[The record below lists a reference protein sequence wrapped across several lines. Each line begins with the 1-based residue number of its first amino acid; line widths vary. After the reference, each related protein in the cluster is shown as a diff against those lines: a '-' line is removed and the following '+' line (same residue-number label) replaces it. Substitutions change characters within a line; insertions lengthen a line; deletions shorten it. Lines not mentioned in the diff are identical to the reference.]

1 MKGLELLET
10 YPKAGKIVNKWFL
23 DKMIASLNN
32 DAIPDE
38 FKEYISNQPI
48 ENENIA
54 VMIDNNPRVLFDV
67 FDENKIYIFIHYM
80 DVKDNVEFFYSFRN
94 IDTNPV
100 KLFETRKEA
109 EMAAIEQAFKLL
121 DL

>member
-1 MKGLELLET
+1 
-10 YPKAGKIVNKWFL
+10 
-23 DKMIASLNN
+23 MIASLNN
-32 DAIPDE
+32 DAITDE

-67 FDENKIYIFIHYM
+67 FDENDIYVEIFVDYKSNSAKFSYTVLNDEM
-80 DVKDNVEFFYSFRN
+80 YS
-94 IDTNPV
+94 NP
-100 KLFETRKEA
+100 LTYTSRRYA
-109 EMAAIEQAFKLL
+109 ELAAIEQAFKLL